1 MKTCKLLGLA
11 LVVGLIQ
18 PLVSKADDL
27 FAISWRGTIHSATA
41 TRSYTDKDV
50 VTTIGENNGLDPKE
64 LILVYRPNAFDT
76 AVVNK
81 NTGAVIA
88 DFVQLPDITRVGTTW
103 VTDVTVNGQTVRQA
117 FVFDEHSN
125 PIGSIYGTE
134 RQKRD
139 TNNVITSE
147 SYHGTF
153 QFSIPDDSHLLPQ
166 GVYSGSFGTGRRVK
180 DTTGN

>member
-1 MKTCKLLGLA
+1 MKTCNVLRLA
-11 LVVGLIQ
+11 LALSFIE

-27 FAISWRGTIHSATA
+27 FAISWRGTVHSATA

-50 VTTIGENNGLDPKE
+50 VKAIAANNGLDPKD

-81 NTGAVIA
+81 NSGAVVS
-88 DFVQLPDITRVGTTW
+88 DFVQLPDISRVGTTW
-103 VTDVTVNGQTVRQA
+103 VTDVTINGQTVRQA
-117 FVFDEHSN
+117 FIFDEHDN
-125 PIGSIYGTE
+125 PIGSVYGTE
-134 RQKRD
+134 KQRLD
-139 TNNVITSE
+139 ANNAIISE

-153 QFSIPDDSHLLPQ
+153 QLAITDDSHLLMQ
-166 GVYSGSFGTGRRVK
+166 GVYSGTFATGRRIK

>member
-1 MKTCKLLGLA
+1 MKTFNA
-11 LVVGLIQ
+11 LTFAIALGLIQ
-18 PLVSKADDL
+18 PLASYADDL
-27 FAISWRGTIHSATA
+27 FAISWRETVHSGTT
-41 TRSYTDKDV
+41 TRSYTEKDV
-50 VTTIGENNGLDPKE
+50 VNTIAINNGLDPKD
-64 LILVYRPNAFDT
+64 LVLVYRPNAFDT

-88 DFVQLPDITRVGTTW
+88 DFVQLPDITRVGTSW

-117 FVFDEHSN
+117 FIFDEQTN

-134 RQKRD
+134 KQKRD
-139 TNNVITSE
+139 ASGAIISE

-153 QFSIPDDSHLLPQ
+153 QIAIPDDSHLLGQ
-166 GVYSGSFGTGRRVK
+166 GVYSGTFATGRRIK